1 MTLGFI
7 GTAYGMYALYL
18 YKRSGGDY
26 LLKCG
31 VDVDKI
37 EAKMGNEEKEKTK
50 GEPVLTS
57 EEINKA

>member
-26 LLKCG
+26 PLKCG
-31 VDVDKI
+31 VDFDKI
-37 EAKMGNEEKEKTK
+37 EAKMVNEDKENTE
-50 GEPVLTS
+50 GVPVVTS
-57 EEINKA
+57 EDINKA